1 MPPPHHLQPEPAKAS
16 AAPKEKPVS
25 AKKTPKE
32 KMQSLVDA
40 YHVLVDKL
48 QLDTANPRLRADA
61 STCKTRMRMLEREF
75 HITAPELRPI
85 PSLPSRAVE
94 KKPAAIAEVLDRF
107 IPPAALPV
115 LEPTPADPLPPKAGP
130 GPYQEPTTKEI
141 RDLLPKRGP
150 SLEVQVQLHPDLAAH
165 LNQVL
170 EDARSMLPAWVRP
183 VVEELA
189 RARAKFPR
197 PDHITLA
204 LAEESGEVVKAMLDL
219 RNGKAGATL
228 QDVHGEIIQTMA
240 MCVRLLEEGDPAV
253 LPVIPAEKAG

>member
-1 MPPPHHLQPEPAKAS
+1 MS
-16 AAPKEKPVS
+16 AR
-25 AKKTPKE
+25 KTPKE

-40 YHVLVDKL
+40 YHTLVDKL
-48 QLDTANPRLRADA
+48 QLDPTVKRVRDDA

-85 PSLPSRAVE
+85 PPLPSRSIE
-94 KKPAAIAEVLDRF
+94 KKAAAEPQGLPQEGTIAPAGIRGPLD
-107 IPPAALPV
+107 
-115 LEPTPADPLPPKAGP
+115 TPEAPKAGP
-130 GPYQEPTTKEI
+130 GPYQEPTAKEI
-141 RDLLPKRGP
+141 GDLLPKRGP

-170 EDARSMLPAWVRP
+170 EDARTMLPAWVRP

-189 RARAKFPR
+189 RARAKFPS
-197 PDHITLA
+197 PDHLTLA

-219 RNGKAGATL
+219 RSGKPGATL
-228 QDVHGEIIQTMA
+228 EDVHGELIQTIA

-253 LPVIPAEKAG
+253 LGEAVA